1 MKTRSIFLILLMA
14 AITLAAFLGGALAGW
29 AYLAYQNGSPANL
42 NGGSLFSQLPWN
54 KNEGDTPTTE
64 EIFAPFWEAWD
75 IVHRDYIDQPVDD
88 VALMR
93 GAIRG
98 MLAALGDQHTSY
110 MDPLEFEQANQPL
123 NGSYEGIGAFVDTT
137 QEYLTII
144 SPMPNSPAEKAGLK
158 PGDKIIAVDGEDITR
173 LAPDLVLRRVL
184 GPAGTVVVLTI
195 QREGEA
201 EPLDF
206 SITRAEIELASVY
219 GEMVEGENIAYIQ
232 LTTFGERTQD
242 ELRSSLEELLAQNP
256 DGLILD
262 LRYNGGGYLD
272 TAIDVI
278 SEFIPKDELVMIEDY
293 GNGQREMYYSRGGG
307 LATQI
312 PLVVLVNEGSASA
325 SEITAGAIQD
335 LERGLLVGTTTF
347 GKGSV
352 QNWIPLKNEQG
363 AVRVTIARWY
373 TPDERQI
380 HEVGIEPDFSVEIT
394 EEDFEN
400 NLDPQLE
407 KAVELL
413 KDQS

>member
-1 MKTRSIFLILLMA
+1 MA

-29 AYLAYQNGSPANL
+29 AYLAFQNGSPSNL

-54 KNEGDTPTTE
+54 KNESDVPTTE

-110 MDPLEFEQANQPL
+110 MDPVEFDQANQPL

-158 PGDKIIAVDGEDITR
+158 PGDKIIAVDAEDITS

-195 QREGEA
+195 QRDGVP
-201 EPLDF
+201 EPIDF
-206 SITRAEIELASVY
+206 TITRAKIDLASVY
-219 GEMVEGENIAYIQ
+219 GEMLEDENIAYVQI
-232 LTTFGERTQD
+232 TTFGERTRE
-242 ELRSSLEELLAQNP
+242 ELRGSLEELLAQNP

-262 LRYNGGGYLD
+262 LRYNGGGYLN

-293 GNGQREMYYSRGGG
+293 GNGQRELYYSRDGG
-307 LATQI
+307 LATEI

-335 LERGLLVGTTTF
+335 LDRGLLVGTTTF

-380 HEVGIEPDFSVEIT
+380 HEVGIEPDFSVEIS
-394 EEDFEN
+394 EEDVEN
-400 NLDPQLE
+400 NRDPQLE

-413 KDQS
+413 KAQS

>member
-54 KNEGDTPTTE
+54 KSEGDAPTTE

-158 PGDKIIAVDGEDITR
+158 PDDQIIAVDGEDITQ

-201 EPLDF
+201 EPFDV

-232 LTTFGERTQD
+232 LTTFGERTRE

-262 LRYNGGGYLD
+262 LRYNGGGYLN

-394 EEDFEN
+394 EEDVEN

-413 KDQS
+413 KAQS